1 MEIDISRFSRPCSC
15 GKQHRID
22 VKDIIIESGAI
33 ARLPGVLASE
43 YPDKKNI
50 VMVCDEHTYK
60 AAGEKVETLIPG
72 LKQIIL
78 DPEGLHA
85 NEHGVALAEEAMKDI
100 GEMDLFLAV
109 GAGTVHDITRYH
121 AYQKK
126 IPFISVPTAASVD
139 GFVSTV
145 AAMTWYGCKVTIPAV
160 APERVIADTDIFMK
174 APFRLTASG
183 VGDLLGKYTCLADWK
198 IAHILTGEYICEEVC
213 QMEYDAMDRMLS
225 GLDGLK
231 KGEKDSFE
239 SLMYGLLLSGLAMQM
254 IGYSRPAS
262 GAEHHMSHLWEM
274 AVINEQLDAYH
285 GEKVGIGTAIISQIY
300 HDAIPYLSGDFTVLP
315 SVPVETE
322 LIHAAVT
329 DPDSFATIMKENDP
343 NPLDSLDPEE
353 IINHKEEI
361 IGIIEEI
368 PSPGMIID
376 MLKRCD
382 GMTDLSD
389 MGLDPSYKEKTARLS
404 PYVRARL
411 TLMRILKY
419 CSFYEEIIR

>member
-1 MEIDISRFSRPCSC
+1 MKTGFYIKTAWNNI
-15 GKQHRID
+15 
-22 VKDIIIESGAI
+22 
-33 ARLPGVLASE
+33 
-43 YPDKKNI
+43 KKN
-50 VMVCDEHTYK
+50 YRFY
-60 AAGEKVETLIPG
+60 IP
-72 LKQIIL
+72 Q
-78 DPEGLHA
+78 
-85 NEHGVALAEEAMKDI
+85 
-100 GEMDLFLAV
+100 
-109 GAGTVHDITRYH
+109 
-121 AYQKK
+121 
-126 IPFISVPTAASVD
+126 
-139 GFVSTV
+139 
-145 AAMTWYGCKVTIPAV
+145 
-160 APERVIADTDIFMK
+160 
-174 APFRLTASG
+174 
-183 VGDLLGKYTCLADWK
+183 
-198 IAHILTGEYICEEVC
+198 ILTGT
-213 QMEYDAMDRMLS
+213 
-225 GLDGLK
+225 
-231 KGEKDSFE
+231 
-239 SLMYGLLLSGLAMQM
+239 GLLACLYIVYTLKADERIIKIPGGDYM
-254 IGYSRPAS
+254 PTF
-262 GAEHHMSHLWEM
+262 MS
-274 AVINEQLDAYH
+274 
-285 GEKVGIGTAIISQIY
+285 IGTAIISQIY